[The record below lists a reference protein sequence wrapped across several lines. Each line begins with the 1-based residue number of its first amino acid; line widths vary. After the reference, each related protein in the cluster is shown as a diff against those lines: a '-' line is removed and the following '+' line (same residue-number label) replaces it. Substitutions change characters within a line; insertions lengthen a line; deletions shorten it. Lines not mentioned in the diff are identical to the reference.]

1 MFGFGNTK
9 ETSAEEGAK
18 WSSLNRTFGT
28 TDIDSVLKEYMPELS
43 NAILTASEKAKNI
56 DRNLIQNGNN
66 QVTINDNINVK
77 HDEIIEQFAELKQ
90 QNLELQK
97 KYDAVLE
104 RMDKLLAREEGKGR

>member
-9 ETSAEEGAK
+9 EDSVKKTANKAAIY
-18 WSSLNRTFGT
+18 NTFGS
-28 TDIDSVLKEYMPELS
+28 TDVDNVLKEYMPELS

-56 DRNLIQNGNN
+56 DRNLIQNGKN
-66 QVTINDNINVK
+66 QIAIANDILSGL
-77 HDEIIEQFAELKQ
+77 QELKK

-104 RMDKLLAREEGKGR
+104 RMDKILAREEGKGR